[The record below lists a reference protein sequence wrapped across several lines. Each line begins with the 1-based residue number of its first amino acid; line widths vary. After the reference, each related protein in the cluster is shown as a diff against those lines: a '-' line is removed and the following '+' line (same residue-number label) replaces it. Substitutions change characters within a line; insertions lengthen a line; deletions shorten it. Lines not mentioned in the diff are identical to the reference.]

1 MSGAILCLDAGTTVV
16 KAVLFSA
23 DGTLMALEEEPNR
36 ALRRSGLLV
45 EQDMAATAA
54 IAMALLGRL
63 AERLDGRR
71 PGVIVVT
78 GQGDGLWPV
87 DAAGRPAG
95 PAMTWLDG
103 RASALLPELETA
115 GALDHIRQVTLSQ
128 PTAASQPL
136 QLLWLARHE
145 PARFAAIHR
154 ALRCKEWL
162 QLALTGAVLTDP
174 SAVLPSWG
182 DWQRQTL
189 SREIE
194 ACLGL
199 AHGIDLLPDMV
210 AMADAALPLSAAAA
224 AATGLPHGLP
234 VLLGPGDAQASAL
247 GLGIGLLPGISR
259 VSLFGTSA
267 IHIRHLTD
275 LAEVR
280 PEPPGAMLL
289 PFVETGQ
296 FLRLMPSLNG
306 AAALAHLA
314 PLVGEAAAAPHQP
327 SGLLVQSFF
336 EPAGERAPV
345 TSPLARSAVLGWT
358 GGDEPAALAAAAR
371 EGLAFAARMSHDLMG
386 SEAGPVV
393 LGGGLAAD
401 ADFARIMA
409 AVLGRPVLRPPARH
423 ASLAGLGLVGI
434 RHLSGG
440 RLADHAGRW
449 LAGSPL
455 VDEPDDGPFGAYL
468 SRKYALYATLMERIA
483 PLWPDL
489 AAVAALAER
498 LRHPQHLQKTKDISG

>member
-1 MSGAILCLDAGTTVV
+1 MTGAILCLDSGTTVV
-16 KAVLFSA
+16 KAALFSA
-23 DGTLMALEEEPNR
+23 DGHLVALEEAPNT
-36 ALRRSGLLV
+36 ALRRASLHV

-54 IAMALLGRL
+54 IAMSLLARL
-63 AERLDGRR
+63 AQRLGGHR
-71 PGVIVVT
+71 PGVLVVT

-103 RASALLPELETA
+103 RAAELLPELEAA
-115 GALDHIRQVTLSQ
+115 GVLDRIRQVTLSQ

-136 QLLWLARHE
+136 QLLWLARRE
-145 PARFAAIHR
+145 PARFAAVHR

-162 QLALTGAVLTDP
+162 QLALTGTALTDP

-182 DWQRQTL
+182 DWRRQML
-189 SREIE
+189 SREVE
-194 ACLGL
+194 TCLGL
-199 AHGIDLLPDMV
+199 ARGIDLLPDMV
-210 AMADAALPLSAAAA
+210 AMADAARPLSPAAA
-224 AATGLPHGLP
+224 AATGLPAGLP

-247 GLGIGLLPGISR
+247 GLGIGLLPGIAR

-267 IHIRHLTD
+267 IHIRHLAD
-275 LAEVR
+275 LADVQA
-280 PEPPGAMLL
+280 EPPGAMLL
-289 PFVETGQ
+289 PFAEPGQ

-314 PLVGEAAAAPHQP
+314 PLVGDMQAAPYRP

-336 EPAGERAPV
+336 EPVGERAPV
-345 TSPLARSAVLGWT
+345 TSPHARSTVFGWAA
-358 GGDEPAALAAAAR
+358 GEEPAALAAAAR

-386 SEAGPVV
+386 LEPGPVV

-409 AVLGRPVLRPPARH
+409 ATLGRPVLRPPARH
-423 ASLAGLGLVGI
+423 ASLTGLGLVGM
-434 RHLSGG
+434 RHLAGG

-449 LAGSPL
+449 LGGKPV
-455 VDEPDDGPFGAYL
+455 VDAPDEGPFGTYL
-468 SRKYALYATLMERIA
+468 ARKYVLYASLMERIA

-489 AAVAALAER
+489 AAVADLAAR
-498 LRHPQHLQKTKDISG
+498 LSHPPTPSKN